1 MKFLCL
7 VLAAVFVSITPLT
20 AQQGEAP
27 GDWRALRLAKWSMVG
42 VSIGAALYGF
52 SNNQRADDAFE
63 GLEEMCQADLL
74 RCAARTPSGAYVDPV
89 LESEFQEIRRLDR
102 RARTGLLV
110 GQAAVA
116 SAVVL
121 FILDLR
127 NGRPPP
133 NIPYDGRTP
142 RIEAARDGGVA
153 LVWRFGM

>member
-1 MKFLCL
+1 MKLYRLVVAALLC
-7 VLAAVFVSITPLT
+7 AAPVR
-20 AQQGEAP
+20 AQEPASSP
-27 GDWRALRLAKWSMVG
+27 GDWRALRIAKWSMVG
-42 VSIGAALYGF
+42 ASVGAALYGL
-52 SNNQRADDAFE
+52 SNNQRADDAYE
-63 GLEEMCQADLL
+63 GLEQMCQADLV
-74 RCAARTPSGAYVDPV
+74 RCAARTPAGAYSDPV

-133 NIPYDGRTP
+133 NIPYDSRAP
-142 RIEAARDGGVA
+142 RIEAARAGGVA
-153 LVWRFGM
+153 LVWRIGL